1 MILGWLRLAFFGF
14 IGLTILYFLVSVYS
28 RSVRRE
34 RLEKEFDAG
43 DVEGDRTAYIEE
55 GMQKYERG
63 LKKRLIWL
71 VYILPTLAFIAT
83 IYYVN
88 WA

>member
-43 DVEGDRTAYIEE
+43 GVEGDRTAYIEE